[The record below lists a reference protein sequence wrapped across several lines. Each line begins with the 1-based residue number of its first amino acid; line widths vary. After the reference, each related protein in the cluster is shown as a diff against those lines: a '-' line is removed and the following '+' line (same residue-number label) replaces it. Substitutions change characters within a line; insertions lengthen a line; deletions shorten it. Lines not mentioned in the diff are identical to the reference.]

1 MMAGHQRRS
10 AHEDAHRGRLG
21 RRVQR
26 QEPRG
31 PRARQRRGR
40 GRQDPPRGRA
50 VRRRRRRHDLR
61 PRQARFPGVHQHPR
75 AHGRRRRRLPA
86 ARHGEE
92 RLSHGQLHELRRTA
106 EGPDESAAGG
116 RGGRPPRL
124 RVPARAEER
133 DDDRHRRGRPARR
146 LGGIRPPRRRPRRAR
161 LREPAV
167 SRPRDVHGRPGP
179 PHLRGG
185 RRRRPGA
192 PARGGGLGAHVRR
205 QRAGP
210 PARHAERR
218 PGRDV
223 QRAAPAR
230 RQGRRP
236 RAQRADPHAR
246 GREPGR
252 VPAHHGGV
260 PQDAGAVPG
269 RHRLPRRADAAR
281 PRRVHHRARLAALP
295 VRRRPARP
303 RAERRHRRPLPV
315 QVREDGHDAA
325 IVPALPR
332 GRRQP
337 RDRHRHLPDGH
348 RRRAALGLDP
358 GQGHRRQLSGRAA
371 ARRLQRGDARRM
383 QVPGADR
390 SRPPGT
396 RREGRPPADQPRP
409 PRGARLRRPDQGPRR
424 RRLGSRR
431 GHRHGRRQGPRAGRP
446 HDTRERGRGLREG
459 AAGDRAVL
467 EARGRLALGRRDGRS
482 HRAAGLPDEE
492 AIMTLRAFRLS
503 VAMLLVT
510 ALGALVAPLPRA
522 AAQGDQVT
530 WGVHIN
536 LAPTWLDPAEASGI
550 ITPYMI
556 YYALHDALAKP
567 MPGQL
572 LAPSLAES
580 WTVSKDHLTHEF
592 VLRGGV
598 RFHNGDRLAALKRG
612 EVCIAY
618 SIRGALAE
626 ELRRTPGVQ
635 LKATVLQGTFW
646 VYFPEQWDPKSPW
659 HNLKLRQAVSLAFD
673 RNAINQA
680 ETLGFSRITNSIV
693 PDIFEFFWK
702 PPAAVYDPAKAKR
715 LLAEAGYPNG
725 FDAGDYVCDGAYAN
739 IAEAVQNYLQAV
751 GVRTKLRPLERAAFF
766 SGYGEKKF
774 KNIIQGA
781 SGAFG
786 NAATR
791 LEAFVAAGGTYV
803 YGSYPDIDGL
813 FREQAAELDHKR
825 REAMLHRIQQ
835 LVHERVIYA
844 PIWQLAFLNG
854 VGPRI
859 EESSLGAIPG
869 FAYSG
874 PYEDV
879 RLKK

>member
-50 VRRRRRRHDLR
+50 VRRRRPRHDLR
-61 PRQARFPGVHQHPR
+61 PRQAPFPRGHQHPR
-75 AHGRRRRRLPA
+75 G
-86 ARHGEE
+86 
-92 RLSHGQLHELRRTA
+92 
-106 EGPDESAAGG
+106 
-116 RGGRPPRL
+116 
-124 RVPARAEER
+124 
-133 DDDRHRRGRPARR
+133 
-146 LGGIRPPRRRPRRAR
+146 
-161 LREPAV
+161 
-167 SRPRDVHGRPGP
+167 HGRPGP
-179 PHLRGG
+179 PPLRGG

-192 PARGGGLGAHVRR
+192 RARGGGLRAQVRR
-205 QRAGP
+205 RRAGP

-218 PGRDV
+218 PGRDG

-260 PQDAGAVPG
+260 PQDAGAVSG
-269 RHRLPRRADAAR
+269 RHRLPRRAYAAR

-358 GQGHRRQLSGRAA
+358 GQGDRRQLSGRAA

-467 EARGRLALGRRDGRS
+467 ESRGRLALGRRDGRS

-522 AAQGDQVT
+522 AAQGGQVT

-592 VLRGGV
+592 VLRSGV
-598 RFHNGDRLAALKRG
+598 RFHNGEPLTAEDVKFSFERYRGAAAKTLKERVAAVEVVDPGRVRFRLRQPWPDFLTFYTTATGAGWIVPKKYVEKVGDDGFKKAPVGAGPYKFVSFTPGVEIVMEAFDQYWRKRPNVRRLVFKVIPDESTRLAALKRG
-612 EVCIAY
+612 EVDIVY

-635 LKATVLQGTFW
+635 LKATVLQRTFW
-646 VYFPEQWDPKSPW
+646 LYFPEQWDAKSPW
-659 HNLKLRQAVSLAFD
+659 HNLKVRQAVNVAFD
-673 RNAINQA
+673 RQAINQA
-680 ETLGFSRITNSIV
+680 ETLGYSRITYNIV

-702 PPAAVYDPAKAKR
+702 PPAVAYDPAKAKQ

-725 FDAGDYVCDGAYAN
+725 FDAGEYFCDVAYAN
-739 IAEAVQNYLQAV
+739 IAEAVQNYLHAV

-825 REAMLHRIQQ
+825 
-835 LVHERVIYA
+835 
-844 PIWQLAFLNG
+844 P
-854 VGPRI
+854 
-859 EESSLGAIPG
+859 
-869 FAYSG
+869 
-874 PYEDV
+874 
-879 RLKK
+879 

>member
-1 MMAGHQRRS
+1 
-10 AHEDAHRGRLG
+10 
-21 RRVQR
+21 
-26 QEPRG
+26 
-31 PRARQRRGR
+31 
-40 GRQDPPRGRA
+40 
-50 VRRRRRRHDLR
+50 
-61 PRQARFPGVHQHPR
+61 
-75 AHGRRRRRLPA
+75 
-86 ARHGEE
+86 
-92 RLSHGQLHELRRTA
+92 
-106 EGPDESAAGG
+106 
-116 RGGRPPRL
+116 
-124 RVPARAEER
+124 
-133 DDDRHRRGRPARR
+133 
-146 LGGIRPPRRRPRRAR
+146 
-161 LREPAV
+161 
-167 SRPRDVHGRPGP
+167 
-179 PHLRGG
+179 
-185 RRRRPGA
+185 
-192 PARGGGLGAHVRR
+192 
-205 QRAGP
+205 
-210 PARHAERR
+210 
-218 PGRDV
+218 
-223 QRAAPAR
+223 
-230 RQGRRP
+230 
-236 RAQRADPHAR
+236 
-246 GREPGR
+246 
-252 VPAHHGGV
+252 
-260 PQDAGAVPG
+260 
-269 RHRLPRRADAAR
+269 
-281 PRRVHHRARLAALP
+281 
-295 VRRRPARP
+295 
-303 RAERRHRRPLPV
+303 
-315 QVREDGHDAA
+315 
-325 IVPALPR
+325 
-332 GRRQP
+332 
-337 RDRHRHLPDGH
+337 
-348 RRRAALGLDP
+348 
-358 GQGHRRQLSGRAA
+358 
-371 ARRLQRGDARRM
+371 
-383 QVPGADR
+383 
-390 SRPPGT
+390 
-396 RREGRPPADQPRP
+396 
-409 PRGARLRRPDQGPRR
+409 
-424 RRLGSRR
+424 
-431 GHRHGRRQGPRAGRP
+431 
-446 HDTRERGRGLREG
+446 
-459 AAGDRAVL
+459 
-467 EARGRLALGRRDGRS
+467 
-482 HRAAGLPDEE
+482 
-492 AIMTLRAFRLS
+492 MTLRAFRLS

-598 RFHNGDRLAALKRG
+598 RFHNGEPLTAEDVKFSFERYRGAAAKTLKERVAAVEVVDPGRVRFRLRQPWPDFLTFYTTATGAGWIVPKKYVEKVGDDGFKKAPVGAGPYKFVSFTPGVEIVMEAFDQYWRKRPNVRRIVFKVIPDESTRLAALKRG
-612 EVCIAY
+612 EVDIVY

-702 PPAAVYDPAKAKR
+702 PPAVAYDPAKAKQ

-725 FDAGDYVCDGAYAN
+725 FDAGEYFCDVAYAN